1 MFLCVWQ
8 SLPVAWSDALRT
20 DISRGVPHVGLHE
33 LHDSDS
39 PQRKVEKASAEN
51 VLKQHKACGVVT
63 DRCRGSFSSPLQ
75 WLANETYV
83 QYLFVQLPVSLISGE
98 LKIAPC
104 CRQHPAGDNV
114 RTPGIRVP
122 AQC

>member
-1 MFLCVWQ
+1 MLLCVWQ
-8 SLPVAWSDALRT
+8 SLQFAWCDALRA
-20 DISRGVPHVGLHE
+20 DISRGVPHAGLHE

-63 DRCRGSFSSPLQ
+63 DRRIESFSSWQHCQQQSTLSP
-75 WLANETYV
+75 A
-83 QYLFVQLPVSLISGE
+83 LPTS
-98 LKIAPC
+98 
-104 CRQHPAGDNV
+104 PAGDNV

-122 AQC
+122 AQCC